1 MPPVTAGGLTS
12 TILSEGAHLTPGG
25 PKGMILS
32 RKAHPMRNNAEIVV
46 DVLERTGIRYVFGY
60 PGGQNARFIEAMHG
74 SNVEFVLVTHE
85 ACAGFM
91 ADVYGRLTGRPGAC
105 LSTLGPGA
113 TNMTTGVGNAFLD
126 RVPLLAFTA
135 QMGKSWHGR
144 TVQMHIDHG
153 KLYAPIT
160 KWTTPLETGK
170 VYATMKKAL
179 EIALRERPGP
189 VHLDVPEDMAEE
201 SSAESPGEFGVTPDK
216 VAPFDSKALE
226 KAMVLIQ
233 KAQFPLVAVGLSMNR
248 ALATGD
254 LREFVEKHRL
264 PVVSTLMAKGQIQ
277 EEDAQF
283 VGVLGRACREI
294 VAEYYKPV
302 DLIIAIGYDP
312 VEINFEDWVRKGV
325 PLIHIDT
332 VRADIDPGYPVPWEV
347 IGDIRE
353 ILRALDKMPLLNHE
367 WDLQALRSHRQKLHD
382 ALTPDQKHFS
392 PHHVLQAMRQILPS
406 NGMLAVDVGAHTHLI
421 GQLWETRGPG
431 NFLVSNGWSSMG
443 FAIPAAISAKLIRP
457 ERPVVACVGDG
468 GFLMMVGEIST
479 AVRLKLPV
487 IFVVLRDNVLSLIK
501 VKQSRRKFQNDGVG
515 IFTSDYRSS
524 DNLFGAKVVTVREED
539 SFREAFKQG
548 LRGEGPLVIEAV
560 VDPAEYDQL
569 I

>member
-1 MPPVTAGGLTS
+1 
-12 TILSEGAHLTPGG
+12 
-25 PKGMILS
+25 
-32 RKAHPMRNNAEIVV
+32 MRNNAEIVV
-46 DVLERTGIRYVFGY
+46 DVLERAGIRYVFGY

-74 SNVEFVLVTHE
+74 SHVEFILVTHE

-135 QMGKSWHGR
+135 QMGRFWQGR
-144 TVQMHIDHG
+144 TVQMHVDHG

-170 VYATMKKAL
+170 IYGTLKKAV
-179 EIALRERPGP
+179 EIALSEQPGP

-201 SSAESPGEFGVTPDK
+201 SSAESPEEFNVSPPR
-216 VAPFDSKALE
+216 VAPFDPRTLD
-226 KAMVLIQ
+226 KAMELIQ
-233 KAQFPLVAVGLSMNR
+233 KAQYPLVAVGLSMNR
-248 ALATGD
+248 ALATGE
-254 LREFVEKHRL
+254 LRKFVEKHRL
-264 PVVSTLMAKGQIQ
+264 PVVSTLMAKGHVQ
-277 EEDAQF
+277 EEGPQF
-283 VGVLGRACREI
+283 VGVLGRARREM
-294 VAEYYKPV
+294 VAEYCRPA
-302 DLIIAIGYDP
+302 DLVMAVGYDP
-312 VEINFEDWVRKGV
+312 VEFNYEDWIRKEV

-332 VRADIDPGYPVPWEV
+332 MRADIHSDYTVPCEV
-347 IGDIRE
+347 IGDIRGT
-353 ILRALDKMPLLNHE
+353 LRALDRMPPLNHR
-367 WDLQALRSHRQKLHD
+367 WDLQALRSHRQKLYD
-382 ALTPDQKHFS
+382 ALTPPQKRFS
-392 PHHVLQAMRQILPS
+392 PHHVIQALRQILPS
-406 NGMLAVDVGAHTHLI
+406 NGLLAVDVGAHTHLI

-443 FAIPAAISAKLIRP
+443 FGIPAAISAKLIEP

-487 IFVVLRDNVLSLIK
+487 IFVVLRDNFLSLIK

-524 DNLFGAKVVTVREED
+524 ESLFGARVVTVREED
-539 SFREAFKQG
+539 SFREALKQG
-548 LRGEGPLVIEAV
+548 LREEGPLVIEAV

-569 I
+569 L

>member
-1 MPPVTAGGLTS
+1 
-12 TILSEGAHLTPGG
+12 
-25 PKGMILS
+25 
-32 RKAHPMRNNAEIVV
+32 MRNNAEMIV
-46 DVLERTGIRYVFGY
+46 DVLERAGIRYVFGY

-74 SNVEFVLVTHE
+74 SKVEFILVTHE

-126 RVPLLAFTA
+126 RVPMLAFTA
-135 QMGKSWHGR
+135 QMGRSWHGR

-170 VYATMKKAL
+170 VYATLKRAL
-179 EIALRERPGP
+179 EIALSERPGP

-201 SSAESPGEFGVTPDK
+201 SSGESPGRFDVTPAK
-216 VAPFDSKALE
+216 VAPFDPRALQ
-226 KAMVLIQ
+226 KAMELIQ
-233 KAQFPLVAVGLSMNR
+233 KAQYPLVAVGLSMNR
-248 ALATGD
+248 ALATGE
-254 LREFVEKHRL
+254 LRKFVEKHRL
-264 PVVSTLMAKGQIQ
+264 PVVSTLMAKGQVQ
-277 EEDAQF
+277 EEGAQF
-283 VGVLGRACREI
+283 VGVLGRARREI
-294 VAEYYKPV
+294 VTEYYRPV

-312 VEINFEDWVRKGV
+312 VEFNYEDWVRKEV

-332 VRADIDPGYPVPWEV
+332 VGADIDPGYPAPREV
-347 IGDIRE
+347 TGNIRE
-353 ILRALDKMPLLNHE
+353 ILRALDNMPVLNHR
-367 WDLQALRSHRQKLHD
+367 WDLEALRGHRQKLFD
-382 ALTPDQKHFS
+382 ALTPAQTHFA
-392 PHHVLQAMRQILPS
+392 PHHALQAMRQVLPS
-406 NGMLAVDVGAHTHLI
+406 DSILAVDVGAHTHLI

-431 NFLVSNGWSSMG
+431 NLLVSNGWSSMG
-443 FAIPAAISAKLIRP
+443 FGIPAAISAKLTRP

-501 VKQSRRKFQNDGVG
+501 VKQSRRRFQNDGVEL
-515 IFTSDYRSS
+515 FSSDYRSS
-524 DNLFGAKVVTVREED
+524 DSLFGAKVVTVREED
-539 SFREAFKQG
+539 SFREALEHG
-548 LRGEGPLVIEAV
+548 LRGDAPLVIEAV